1 MATLEEWLG
10 GPMFAA
16 VGAFLVGELGAE
28 EPDDLK
34 DLNAEHLD
42 AIRAKLKPLQVP
54 KFERKLAAL
63 MGGPLPVAGGAA
75 GGAAGAEPEP
85 EPAPAAVPEGAPAGD
100 AAAMSDRVLNFEAR
114 TGTDLTP
121 ITGWQDKPLVSLG
134 KSLEGVP
141 VKDVQIHA
149 EVAVEF
155 GESYKLTH
163 PGEKRSVDQLG
174 KPASQTDS
182 AGTRTQQDRSL
193 SG

>member
-10 GPMFAA
+10 GPLFKA
-16 VGAFLVGELGAE
+16 VGAFLCDELGAE

-34 DLNAEHLD
+34 DLNAEHLE

-63 MGGPLPVAGGAA
+63 MGGALPVAGGAA

-85 EPAPAAVPEGAPAGD
+85 EPAAVPEGAPAGN

-114 TGTDLTP
+114 TGVDLTP

-182 AGTRTQQDRSL
+182 ASTRTQQDISL